1 MADTLTTQ
9 EALDLI
15 QQMQTQI
22 SGPITTQVQALQR
35 NGQTLSD
42 PNNFAGGAAAQA
54 RTAITD
60 ANTVV
65 NKAVKDLS
73 ELRTEL
79 DKAHKN
85 IIEAGGGLGS

>member
-9 EALDLI
+9 QALDLI
-15 QQMQTQI
+15 QQMQSQI

-35 NGQTLSD
+35 HGQTLSD
-42 PNNFAGGAAAQA
+42 PNNFAGGSATQA
-54 RTAITD
+54 RAAITD

-65 NKAVKDLS
+65 HKAVKDLT
-73 ELRTEL
+73 ELRQEL

-85 IIEAGGGLGS
+85 IVEAGGGLGS